1 MPMLKKGQEII
12 DKKHKSDPVVID
24 VEKKVIPVKPIPTDD
39 KAYHETCD
47 KLEEIFN
54 MSPEFI
60 KNILDDSKTSDKY
73 VGALIEIN
81 ELI

>member
-1 MPMLKKGQEII
+1 MPLLKKGQEII
-12 DKKHKSDPVVID
+12 DKKHTSLFD
-24 VEKKVIPVKPIPTDD
+24 VKPDPPPPID
-39 KAYHETCD
+39 KDYHETCD

>member
-1 MPMLKKGQEII
+1 MLKKGQDII
-12 DKKHKSDPVVID
+12 DKKHKSFSD
-24 VEKKVIPVKPIPTDD
+24 VIPVQRPPID
-39 KAYHETCD
+39 KDYHEICD
-47 KLEEIFN
+47 KVEKIFN
-54 MSPEFI
+54 MNPDFI

>member
-1 MPMLKKGQEII
+1 LLKKGQDII
-12 DKKHKSDPVVID
+12 DKKHKSFSD
-24 VEKKVIPVKPIPTDD
+24 VIPVQRPSID
-39 KAYHETCD
+39 KDYHETCD

-54 MSPEFI
+54 MNPDFI